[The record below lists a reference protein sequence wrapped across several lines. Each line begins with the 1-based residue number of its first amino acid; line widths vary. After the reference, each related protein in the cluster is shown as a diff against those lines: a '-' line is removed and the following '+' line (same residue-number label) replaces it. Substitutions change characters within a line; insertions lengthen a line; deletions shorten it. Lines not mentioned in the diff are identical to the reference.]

1 MNVLYAV
8 GNSRKLSDFNDF
20 NDFWL
25 GMVKNRH
32 DYLVHEAPKSAECA
46 YELS

>member
-8 GNSRKLSDFNDF
+8 GNSRKLSDF

-46 YELS
+46 YEMS